1 MSSQQH
7 PHVTFSVRYRESFLP
22 TLNAITALQR
32 ADELA
37 DEVDELI
44 SLEKIADNDPNSER
58 RPKRLELISY
68 VAVGLVTCLEWHA
81 RSRFIDLLA
90 HYPEEISE
98 SDAKRIDKA
107 ALSQLTASKL
117 TVPHLLGA
125 AVKINSVED
134 YTEIMD
140 RLYKKR
146 NSKNSAN
153 RLLSLVVPDPR
164 PFHNPAHQETIP
176 ALRDLFSFAMNWFMR
191 SGLVWLAIGTYGQ
204 LGRWRKPHGLRT
216 SSEPQ
221 CALWSLR
228 SLP

>member
-98 SDAKRIDKA
+98 SVRRTEWQIGGEQLQLLRQSA
-107 ALSQLTASKL
+107 AGHLTISAVSQHA
-117 TVPHLLGA
+117 P
-125 AVKINSVED
+125 AVRS
-134 YTEIMD
+134 
-140 RLYKKR
+140 
-146 NSKNSAN
+146 SA
-153 RLLSLVVPDPR
+153 R
-164 PFHNPAHQETIP
+164 
-176 ALRDLFSFAMNWFMR
+176 
-191 SGLVWLAIGTYGQ
+191 
-204 LGRWRKPHGLRT
+204 GR
-216 SSEPQ
+216 
-221 CALWSLR
+221 
-228 SLP
+228 